1 MSPGVSVRSARRT
14 SPSAHIVLIGAGHA
28 HVEVLRR
35 FGTRPSPDIHVT
47 VVSKFPYAAYS
58 GMVPGYVAGYYQASE
73 SFISISRL
81 ADFERCDLVIGEAVG
96 FDADARRVT
105 LSNGQQIAGD
115 IVSIDVGAV
124 TDASGAP
131 HIRGL
136 TIPVKPIDL
145 FMQRW
150 PEVLKRLQE
159 HPHVAVAGAGA
170 AGVELVLALEHRL
183 ASLRQTGLVDFRG
196 KISLIERS
204 DEILSGYPPSV
215 RRRFLRILSSR
226 NIAVLTGFD
235 GFDDKRQHCEFDIL
249 LWAAG
254 VRPAEWLAR
263 SRLAVDDAGFIAVDR
278 YLQSTSHQGVFAA
291 GDVAGMVESPR
302 AKSGV
307 MAVRQ
312 GPFLAENLRRAAT
325 GSPLLPFSPQTI
337 WLSLISAGGRY
348 AVASRGNWS
357 AEGRWVWYWKNWL
370 DTSFVRRYAV

>member
-1 MSPGVSVRSARRT
+1 MNFQNAPRT

-35 FGTRPSPDIHVT
+35 FRAQPRPDIHVT
-47 VVSKFPYAAYS
+47 IVSKFPYAAYS
-58 GMVPGYVAGYYQASE
+58 GMVPGYVAGYYEASE
-73 SFISISRL
+73 PFISISRL
-81 ADFERCDLVIGEAVG
+81 ADFERCDMVIGEAVD

-131 HIRGL
+131 RIRGL

-159 HPHVAVAGAGA
+159 HPRSSVAVVGAGA

-183 ASLRQTGLVDFRG
+183 AGLRQVGLVDSKS
-196 KISLIERS
+196 KIFLIERS
-204 DEILSGYPPSV
+204 DEILLGYPMSV
-215 RRRFLRILSSR
+215 RTRLLRILSSR
-226 NIAVLTGFD
+226 NIAVLTGFA
-235 GFDDKRQHCEFDIL
+235 GFDDKSLHCEFDIL

-263 SRLAVDDAGFIAVDR
+263 SRLAVDRAGFIAVDR

-291 GDVAGMVESPR
+291 GDAAGMIESPR

-312 GPFLAENLRRAAT
+312 GPLLAENLSRAAT
-325 GSPLLPFSPQTI
+325 GSPLLPFSPQAT

-357 AEGRWVWYWKNWL
+357 AEGRWVWYWKKWL
-370 DTSFVRRYAV
+370 DTSFVRRYMVW

>member
-1 MSPGVSVRSARRT
+1 M
-14 SPSAHIVLIGAGHA
+14 LIGAGHA
-28 HVEVLRR
+28 HVEVLRQFR
-35 FGTRPSPDIHVT
+35 IRSRPGIHVT
-47 VVSKFPYAAYS
+47 VVSKFPHAAYS
-58 GMVPGYVAGYYQASE
+58 GMVPGYVAGYYEASE
-73 SFISISRL
+73 PFISVSRL
-81 ADFERCDLVIGEAVG
+81 ADFERCDLVIGDAVD
-96 FDADARRVT
+96 FNADARRVT

-159 HPHVAVAGAGA
+159 HPRSSVAVVGAGA
-170 AGVELVLALEHRL
+170 AGVELALAIEYRL

-204 DEILSGYPPSV
+204 DEILSGYPPAV

-235 GFDDKRQHCEFDIL
+235 GFNDKRQHCEFDIL

-254 VRPAEWLAR
+254 VRAADWLAR
-263 SRLAVDDAGFIAVDR
+263 SRLAVDGAGFIAVDR

-291 GDVAGMVESPR
+291 GDAAGMIESPR

-307 MAVRQ
+307 IAVRQ
-312 GPFLAENLRRAAT
+312 GPVLTENLWRAAT
-325 GSPLLPFSPQTI
+325 GSPLLPFSPQAR

-357 AEGRWVWYWKNWL
+357 AEGRWVWYWKKWL